1 MDRDICFDKEWDD
14 LKQSHW
20 NLGGSQLHMKEEHVG
35 KFRRLVGG
43 LAALLVPLLMAP
55 LALMIISCG
64 GSTPTGETIREQSL
78 VGEGATGSGGG
89 EEILTRLA
97 PDETFNQIRA
107 GTRLVMSYD
116 PAINAFT
123 GTVRNTTSY
132 RLLNVRVEVHLED
145 GPELGPTPP
154 IDLAPDEVQPV
165 ELQSTVSSFIGWV
178 ALVRIDSQGR

>member
-1 MDRDICFDKEWDD
+1 M
-14 LKQSHW
+14 
-20 NLGGSQLHMKEEHVG
+20 G

-55 LALMIISCG
+55 LVLTVISCG
-64 GSTPTGETIREQSL
+64 SSTPIGETVREQSL
-78 VGEGATGSGGG
+78 VGEGVIGSGGE

-97 PDETFNQIRA
+97 PDETFNQLRA

-123 GTVRNTTSY
+123 GTVQNTTSY

-145 GPELGPTPP
+145 GTELGPTPP
-154 IDLAPDEVQPV
+154 IDLAPDEVQQV
-165 ELQSTVSSFIGWV
+165 ELQSTVPSFIGWV
-178 ALVRIDSQGR
+178 ALVRIGSQGR